1 MEKFEQPR
9 RERQES
15 AEVKILSSNGIDEAV
30 ECFADAIAR
39 DWPNSKEEATNWVFD
54 EFHNPDSKIL
64 GVYDK
69 DNLAGTCSLV
79 PLNFVL
85 ERLEKAS
92 VNEHQL
98 VLNAL
103 NQELKIDLLK
113 AIYVGGFSVK
123 KEYEGQGIAW
133 RLFTFAENLAISN
146 EYEALVASTAR
157 PSEKY
162 KKIQALHLALSKY
175 KMREL
180 SLPHK
185 IFYPSPDDLEKVW
198 LYELLE
204 QYG

>member
-1 MEKFEQPR
+1 MEKFEQPKQ
-9 RERQES
+9 ERQES
-15 AEVKILSSNGIDEAV
+15 AEVKILSLNGVDQAI

-54 EFHNPDSKIL
+54 EFHNPDSTIL

-69 DNLAGTCSLV
+69 DNLAGACSLV

-85 ERLEKAS
+85 ERTSE
-92 VNEHQL
+92 NEHQL
-98 VLNAL
+98 VLVAL
-103 NQELKIDLLK
+103 NQELKIDLSK

-123 KEYEGQGIAW
+123 REYEGQGIA
-133 RLFTFAENLAISN
+133 RQLFTFVDNFAIN
-146 EYEALVASTAR
+146 NGYEAIVAHTAR

-162 KKIQALHLALSKY
+162 QKIQALPIALSRY

-180 SLPHK
+180 LLPHK

-198 LYELLE
+198 LYKLLK
-204 QYG
+204 

>member
-1 MEKFEQPR
+1 MEKIEQPKQ
-9 RERQES
+9 ERQEFT
-15 AEVKILSSNGIDEAV
+15 EVKILSSNEIDQAV

-39 DWPNSKEEATNWVFD
+39 DWPNSKEEATSWVFD

-64 GVYDK
+64 GVYDNK

-92 VNEHQL
+92 GDEHEL

-123 KEYEGQGIAW
+123 KEYEGQGTAR

-162 KKIQALHLALSKY
+162 KKIQALQIALSKY
-175 KMREL
+175 KMKEL
-180 SLPHK
+180 PLPHK

-198 LYELLE
+198 LYKSLK
-204 QYG
+204 